1 MKIIL
6 FSDSKAV
13 FEITKKI
20 AEGWFELI
28 WCEYDVSQKE
38 KYPSADIV
46 IIHFDRARIK
56 EGTFLPIVRIKSKM
70 GEVCPIL
77 TILDGKP
84 QEIFSV
90 LKAGAYDYITTIK
103 DTQKYKQKIKDI
115 VLWNWYQKN
124 MVSTQRL

>member
-46 IIHFDRARIK
+46 IIPVSYTHL
-56 EGTFLPIVRIKSKM
+56 TLP
-70 GEVCPIL
+70 
-77 TILDGKP
+77 T
-84 QEIFSV
+84 
-90 LKAGAYDYITTIK
+90 
-103 DTQKYKQKIKDI
+103 
-115 VLWNWYQKN
+115 N
-124 MVSTQRL
+124 

>member
-6 FSDSKAV
+6 FSNSKEV

-28 WCEYDVSQKE
+28 WCKYDVLQRG
-38 KYPSADIV
+38 KYPLADIV
-46 IIHFDRARIK
+46 IIHFDRTKIK

-70 GEVCPIL
+70 GEECSIL
-77 TILDGKP
+77 AILDGTP
-84 QEIFSV
+84 QEIFSI

-103 DTQKYKQKIKDI
+103 DIQKYKQKIKEI
-115 VLWNWYQKN
+115 VLWNWYKKN
-124 MVSTQRL
+124 MVSTQ